1 MAGETLQDVLLGGSR
16 DLLDAAVSG
25 YREKNSAEVSNR
37 IVDAQL
43 KQYMLLN
50 SVEQQYATNRAPA
63 DPRQQPAAQARF
75 MVPEALLWLGG
86 LLLAI
91 GIGFGIY
98 KAVK

>member
-25 YREKNSAEVSNR
+25 YRDKNSAEVSNR

-50 SVEQQYATNRAPA
+50 SVEQQYATNRVPR
-63 DPRQQPAAQARF
+63 DPRQQPAAQAQF
-75 MVPEALLWLGG
+75 MVPEAVLWAGG
-86 LLLAI
+86 LLLLGGL
-91 GIGFGIY
+91 GIVVY